1 MPRIRFEV
9 VTPERTVFSEEVDA
23 ATIPT
28 REGEITVLPN
38 HLPLVGILAPGAIRL
53 KKGLEEQYLAVSTG
67 YLEVRPGN
75 RLVVLADSAERAE
88 ELELAKIEEAKE
100 RARLVMEEK
109 KGLDEV
115 AYAAAA
121 AALEREL
128 ARLKVARRR
137 VPRSGPVISGAET
150 DQTD

>member
-1 MPRIRFEV
+1 MPRIHFEI
-9 VTPERTVFSEEVDA
+9 VTPERTVFSDEVDA

-38 HLPLVGILAPGAIRL
+38 HLPLVGILAPGAVRL
-53 KKGLEEQYLAVSTG
+53 KKGPEEQFLAVSTG
-67 YLEVRPGN
+67 YLEVRPDN
-75 RLVVLADSAERAE
+75 RLMILADSAERAE

-100 RARLVMEEK
+100 RARRVMNEK
-109 KGLDEV
+109 KGMDEV

-121 AALEREL
+121 AVLEREL

-137 VPRSGPVISGAET
+137 APRAAPVIKETET
-150 DQTD
+150 DQSG